1 MAKYKVA
8 NGIEYGTRRQ
18 IRDLLKCSESTL
30 TNYFAAVDFPTIL
43 EEGRSKYYPINET
56 LEWVNKKKNE
66 KFTTEQARIDT
77 NRKKAAE
84 AEKAEIELAILKS
97 EYQPVA
103 RMEETITAVAASIK
117 TKLESMPIELAPQLV
132 DLEVLQIEKVID
144 DYIFDL
150 LTELANMKL

>member
-1 MAKYKVA
+1 MAYKIV

-18 IRDLLKCSESTL
+18 IRDALKCSESTL
-30 TNYFAAVDFPTIL
+30 TNYFAQASFPQPYQ
-43 EEGRSKYYPINET
+43 EGRNKLYPVQESITWAEA
-56 LEWVNKKKNE
+56 KKNE

-84 AEKAEIELAILKS
+84 AEIAEIELAKLKG
-97 EYQPVA
+97 EWQPVSA
-103 RMEETITAVAASIK
+103 MEEVITRTAASIK

-144 DYIFDL
+144 DYIYTL
-150 LTELANMKL
+150 LTELSNLKL